1 MQLIWY
7 SRKQHE
13 YITSEIL
20 QNIIVLNIAIPGHFA
35 FWTMNSSNNGHQS
48 LPLSDIRKQDVL
60 GMKLCSGNSKKV
72 SHSHPWWQAILSKVA
87 DQLKKIALQY
97 KCFFCGFFLNL
108 IQRSFLVVTVSAYSM
123 QILSNKNNCIS
134 FPVFINVA
142 LLFKNKQQEIYFNT
156 GDIF

>member
-97 KCFFCGFFLNL
+97 KCFFWIFSEPHSEEFSCSDCF
-108 IQRSFLVVTVSAYSM
+108 
-123 QILSNKNNCIS
+123 CI
-134 FPVFINVA
+134 FYANI
-142 LLFKNKQQEIYFNT
+142 K
-156 GDIF
+156 